1 MPVVI
6 GDWHIYQG
14 LFNEFGDLPDGD
26 VQRNEVPMKA
36 HTHKYAVCILCV
48 CVLAKVSCA
57 VWMCVWILW
66 VIYIYMYASQTAMCQ
81 SL

>member
-14 LFNEFGDLPDGD
+14 LFNEFGDLPDRD

-36 HTHKYAVCILCV
+36 HTHIHMLRAYYVYV
-48 CVLAKVSCA
+48 
-57 VWMCVWILW
+57 
-66 VIYIYMYASQTAMCQ
+66 Y
-81 SL
+81 